1 MEERRIDPLQI
12 IGMVLIFGIFTWMMY
27 TQSAEEIAQA
37 NNQQVEPNTTVA
49 EAVTQAPETT
59 LAVVPE
65 VVPQE
70 TVAKETITIQNDVLT
85 LGVSTKGGIMEQ
97 VLLNGEVNYQDAP
110 LYLINKENNSLNIAF
125 TTAKGQLL
133 QTKFLMFSPTLTQG
147 SDGQQLRLRASVEES
162 GFIEFIYTL
171 PKEGFRFGFEVVAE
185 GIENALDTAIPASFS
200 WNMDG
205 FRQAKSAQYENRYT
219 QLAYRHE
226 NDKYS
231 TLSATGDDDDNEK
244 NVAWVS
250 YRQHFFSSILI
261 PEKPFEQASLST
273 TSITDEDD
281 VEASAYLKGFATQ
294 TTLPY
299 QRNRF
304 QANFDWYMGPTDYAV
319 LKKYDENLFESIS
332 FGWGLIGW
340 INRSVFYPLFG
351 FLTGLVPH
359 GIAIILLTVIVRLV
373 LSPVLYKSYVSQA
386 KMRVLRPEITELNEK
401 YKNDATKRQQE
412 TMKLYTKAG
421 ASPLA
426 GCIPALLQ
434 MPVFFALFYFFPIAY
449 ELRGKSFLWADDLS
463 SYDVIADL
471 PFSIPFYGDH
481 ISLFPLLASVAIF
494 FYTRMTTGQQMQ
506 PTQPG
511 MPNMKY
517 IMYLMPVMMLFF
529 FNNYASGFSLYYVI
543 SNLLMIA
550 IMVVVKNVIIDQDKI
565 HAQIEENKK
574 KPKKQNRFQRKM
586 AEMMEEAERQ
596 KKLRK

>member
-1 MEERRIDPLQI
+1 MEQRRIDPLQI
-12 IGMVLIFGIFTWMMY
+12 IGMVLVFVIFTWMMY
-27 TQSAEEIAQA
+27 NQSAEDLAQT
-37 NNQQVEPNTTVA
+37 NTQETQTTEAVA
-49 EAVTQAPETT
+49 EAKNPTAEQIVATPVEMLSSEEA
-59 LAVVPE
+59 
-65 VVPQE
+65 
-70 TVAKETITIQNDVLT
+70 AKETITIQNDVLT
-85 LGVSTKGGIMEQ
+85 LGISTKGGAMEQ
-97 VLLNGEVNYQDAP
+97 VLLNGEVNYQDVP
-110 LYLINKENNSLNIAF
+110 LYLIDKENNSLNIGF
-125 TTAKGQLL
+125 TTAAGQLL
-133 QTKFLMFSPTLTQG
+133 QTKFLMFSPTLTKI
-147 SDGQQLRLRASVEES
+147 SNGQQLRLRAPIKDK
-162 GFIEFIYTL
+162 GYIEFIYTL
-171 PKEGFRFGFEVVAE
+171 PNEGFRFGFEIVAE

-200 WNMDG
+200 WSMDG
-205 FRQAKSAQYENRYT
+205 FRHAKSAQYENRYT

-231 TLSATGDDDDNEK
+231 TLSASGDDDDNEK
-244 NVAWVS
+244 DVEWVS

-261 PEKPFEQASLST
+261 PEQPFEQVSLNSADL
-273 TSITDEDD
+273 TDDE
-281 VEASAYLKGFATQ
+281 VEASAYLKGFSTE
-294 TTLPY
+294 TTLPF

-304 QANFDWYMGPTDYAV
+304 QANFDWYMGPTDYAI
-319 LKKYDENLFESIS
+319 LKNYDENLYESIS

-359 GIAIILLTVIVRLV
+359 GIAIILLTIIVRLV

-386 KMRVLRPEITELNEK
+386 KMRVLKPEITALNEK

-421 ASPLA
+421 ASPVA

-434 MPVFFALFYFFPIAY
+434 MPVFFALFYFFPIAS

-463 SYDVIADL
+463 SYDVIAEL
-471 PFSIPFYGDH
+471 PFTIPFYGDH

-506 PTQPG
+506 PAQPG
-511 MPNMKY
+511 MPNMKF

-529 FNNYASGFSLYYVI
+529 FNNYASGFSLYYVV

-586 AEMMEEAERQ
+586 AEMMEEADRQ

>member
-1 MEERRIDPLQI
+1 MEQRRIDPLQI
-12 IGMVLIFGIFTWMMY
+12 IGMVLVFVIFTWMMY
-27 TQSAEEIAQA
+27 NQSAEDLAQT
-37 NNQQVEPNTTVA
+37 NTQETQTTEAVA
-49 EAVTQAPETT
+49 EAKNPTAEQ
-59 LAVVPE
+59 VVATPVE
-65 VVPQE
+65 MLSSE
-70 TVAKETITIQNDVLT
+70 EAAKETITIQNDVLT
-85 LGVSTKGGIMEQ
+85 LGISTKGGAMEQ
-97 VLLNGEVNYQDAP
+97 VLLNGEVNYQDVP
-110 LYLINKENNSLNIAF
+110 LYLIDKENNSLNIGF
-125 TTAKGQLL
+125 TTAAGQLL
-133 QTKFLMFSPTLTQG
+133 QTKFLMFSPTLTKI
-147 SDGQQLRLRASVEES
+147 SNGQQLRLRAPIEDK
-162 GFIEFIYTL
+162 GYIEFIYTL
-171 PKEGFRFGFEVVAE
+171 PNEGFRFGFEIVAE

-200 WNMDG
+200 WSMDG
-205 FRQAKSAQYENRYT
+205 FRHAKSAQYENRYT

-231 TLSATGDDDDNEK
+231 TLSASGDDDDNEK
-244 NVAWVS
+244 DVEWVS

-261 PEKPFEQASLST
+261 PEQPFEQVSLNSADL
-273 TSITDEDD
+273 TDDE
-281 VEASAYLKGFATQ
+281 VEASAYLKGFSTE
-294 TTLPY
+294 TTLPF

-304 QANFDWYMGPTDYAV
+304 QANFDWYMGPTDYAI
-319 LKKYDENLFESIS
+319 LKNYDENLYESIS

-359 GIAIILLTVIVRLV
+359 GIAIILLTIIVRLV

-386 KMRVLRPEITELNEK
+386 KMRVLKPEITALNEK

-421 ASPLA
+421 ASPVA

-434 MPVFFALFYFFPIAY
+434 MPVFFALFYFFPIAS

-463 SYDVIADL
+463 SYDVIAEL
-471 PFSIPFYGDH
+471 PFTIPFYGDH

-506 PTQPG
+506 PAQPG
-511 MPNMKY
+511 MPNMKF

-529 FNNYASGFSLYYVI
+529 FNNYASGFSLYYVV

-586 AEMMEEAERQ
+586 AEMMEEADRQ

>member
-1 MEERRIDPLQI
+1 MEQRRIDPLQI
-12 IGMVLIFGIFTWMMY
+12 IGMVLVFVIFTWMMY
-27 TQSAEEIAQA
+27 NQSAEDLAQT
-37 NNQQVEPNTTVA
+37 NTQETQTTEAVA
-49 EAVTQAPETT
+49 EAKNPTAEQ
-59 LAVVPE
+59 VVATPVE
-65 VVPQE
+65 MFSSE
-70 TVAKETITIQNDVLT
+70 EAAKETITIQNDVLT
-85 LGVSTKGGIMEQ
+85 LGISTKGGAMEQ
-97 VLLNGEVNYQDAP
+97 VLLNGEVNYQDVP
-110 LYLINKENNSLNIAF
+110 LYLIDKENNSLNIGF
-125 TTAKGQLL
+125 TTAAGQLL
-133 QTKFLMFSPTLTQG
+133 QTKFLMFSPTLTKI
-147 SDGQQLRLRASVEES
+147 SNGQQLRLRAPIEDK
-162 GFIEFIYTL
+162 GYIEFIYTL
-171 PKEGFRFGFEVVAE
+171 PNEGFRFGFEIVAE

-200 WNMDG
+200 WSMDG
-205 FRQAKSAQYENRYT
+205 FRHAKSAQYENRYT

-231 TLSATGDDDDNEK
+231 TLSASGDDDDNEK
-244 NVAWVS
+244 DLEWVS

-261 PEKPFEQASLST
+261 PEQPFEQVSLNSADL
-273 TSITDEDD
+273 TDDE
-281 VEASAYLKGFATQ
+281 VEASAYLKGFSTE
-294 TTLPY
+294 TTLPF

-304 QANFDWYMGPTDYAV
+304 QANFDWYMGPTDYAI
-319 LKKYDENLFESIS
+319 LKNYDENLYESIS

-359 GIAIILLTVIVRLV
+359 GIAIILLTIIVRLV

-386 KMRVLRPEITELNEK
+386 KMRVLKPEITALNEK

-421 ASPLA
+421 ASPVA

-434 MPVFFALFYFFPIAY
+434 MPVFFALFYFFPIAS

-463 SYDVIADL
+463 SYDVIAEL
-471 PFSIPFYGDH
+471 PFTIPIYGDH

-506 PTQPG
+506 PAQPG
-511 MPNMKY
+511 MPNMKF

-529 FNNYASGFSLYYVI
+529 FNNYASGFSLYYVV

-586 AEMMEEAERQ
+586 AEMMEEADRQ

>member
-12 IGMVLIFGIFTWMMY
+12 IGMVLIFVIFTWMMY
-27 TQSAEEIAQA
+27 TQSAEDLAQTNTQQAQTTEAAPEITNQPDQA
-37 NNQQVEPNTTVA
+37 VESTVVENTTA
-49 EAVTQAPETT
+49 DA
-59 LAVVPE
+59 
-65 VVPQE
+65 
-70 TVAKETITIQNDVLT
+70 VAKETITLQNNVLT
-85 LGVSTKGGIMEQ
+85 LGISTKGGGMEQ
-97 VLLNGEVNYQDAP
+97 VLMNGELNYQKTP
-110 LYLINKENNSLNIAF
+110 LYLIDKDNSVLNFAF

-133 QTKFLMFSPTLTQG
+133 QTKFLMFSPTLTH
-147 SDGQQLRLRASVEES
+147 DANGQQLRLRASVDENS
-162 GFIEFIYTL
+162 FIEFVYTL
-171 PKEGFRFGFEVVAE
+171 PTNGFRFGFEVVAE
-185 GIENALDTAIPASFS
+185 GIENTLDTAIPASFTWS
-200 WNMDG
+200 IDG
-205 FRQAKSAQYENRYT
+205 FRHAKSAQYENRYT
-219 QLAYRHE
+219 QLAYHHE

-231 TLSATGDDDDNEK
+231 TLSASGDDDDKEK
-244 NVAWVS
+244 EVEWIS

-261 PEKPFEQASLST
+261 PEVPFEEATLST
-273 TSITDEDD
+273 SDMTDEE
-281 VEASAYLKGFATQ
+281 VEASTFLKGFATE

-304 QANFDWYMGPTDYAV
+304 QANFDWYMGPTDYAI
-319 LKKYDENLFESIS
+319 LKNYDENLFESIS
-332 FGWGLIGW
+332 FGWGIIGW

-359 GIAIILLTVIVRLV
+359 GIAIILLTIIVRLI

-421 ASPLA
+421 ASPLS
-426 GCIPALLQ
+426 GCIPALIQ

-463 SYDVIADL
+463 SYDVIAEL

-506 PTQPG
+506 PAQPG
-511 MPNMKY
+511 MPNMKF

-529 FNNYASGFSLYYVI
+529 FNNYASGFSLYYVV

-586 AEMMEEAERQ
+586 AEMMEEADRQ
-596 KKLRK
+596 KKLRN